1 MLLRTARHLTSAYRM
16 AYALVAFCV
25 QRSREAGPGL
35 PPLGRIFAGVFGS
48 KDGKTAYD
56 LYAICGLLQS
66 LKEFED
72 GKTDRKLYGV

>member
-16 AYALVAFCV
+16 AYVLDAFCV

-56 LYAICGLLQS
+56 LYAICGLLQA
-66 LKEFED
+66 LKEFGD
-72 GKTDRKLYGV
+72 GKTDKQSYGV